1 MSGGTLDGSF
11 VRTVYHLAE
20 QASRAWE
27 CDLAAVRVVVDGSV
41 ATVYGPGDHAVPVR
55 LLGPTTAPQ
64 RMTPAQQLS
73 AAVVRLA
80 THREGGLSVALEA
93 VERALLG
100 VSVLPHE
107 AADRE
112 ALRGCAQIVASLRED
127 HGGRVG

>member
-1 MSGGTLDGSF
+1 MSGGHIDGSL

-27 CDLAAVRVVVDGSV
+27 CNLAEVHVVTQDGV
-41 ATVYGPGDHAVPVR
+41 ATVYGPGDRAVPVR
-55 LLGPTTAPQ
+55 LVGPTEPQ

-80 THREGGLSVALEA
+80 THRDGGLPLALEA
-93 VERALLG
+93 IERALLG
-100 VSVLPHE
+100 VSILPHE